1 MTGVT
6 KLYLGAS
13 VLLLA
18 GLGGAAGATAAPVGS
33 LCNAG
38 GKIEV
43 MAKVSDA
50 ECTAEPSAELK
61 ALLKARRA
69 YQDQSDLTSEQRAQI
84 DARIDRRMREL
95 WKAKAAS
102 K

>member
-6 KLYLGAS
+6 KLYLCAS
-13 VLLLA
+13 ALLVA
-18 GLGGAAGATAAPVGS
+18 GIGGAAGATAAPVGS

-43 MAKVSDA
+43 MSQVSDA
-50 ECTAEPSAELK
+50 ACTAEPAAELK
-61 ALLKARRA
+61 ALLKARRG
-69 YQDQSDLTSEQRAQI
+69 YQDQSNLTSEQRAQI
-84 DARIDRRMREL
+84 DARIDRRLREL
-95 WKAKAAS
+95 WKAKAA